1 MNELIFLVEEDLEG
15 GYNAKALG
23 ENIFT
28 QGDTVQELKEM
39 IIDAIDC
46 HFDKAEHKPK
56 IVRLH
61 FVKEEVFAI
70 PA

>member
-1 MNELIFLVEEDLEG
+1 MNELIFLVEEDLGG

-28 QGDTVQELKEM
+28 QADTMQGLKEM

-46 HFDKAEHKPK
+46 HFDKPEQRPK
-56 IVRLH
+56 LVRLQNSI
-61 FVKEEVFAI
+61 F
-70 PA
+70 